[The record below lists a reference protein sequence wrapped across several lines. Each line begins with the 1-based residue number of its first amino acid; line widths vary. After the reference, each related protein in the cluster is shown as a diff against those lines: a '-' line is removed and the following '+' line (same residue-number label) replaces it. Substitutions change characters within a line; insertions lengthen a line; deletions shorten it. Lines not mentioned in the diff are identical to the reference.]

1 MTTIGSIYLGSP
13 TPRWLQES
21 EERTT
26 SYGSVIPAAV
36 TVHHAASVGV
46 SVSLTFANREA
57 LAAYARQLLEL
68 SEVAS

>member
-1 MTTIGSIYLGSP
+1 MSTIGSIYLESP

-36 TVHHAASVGV
+36 TVHHESHVGV
-46 SVSLTFANREA
+46 SVSLTFVDRDA

-68 SEVAS
+68 AEVAS